1 MRIIFETDNYH
12 FIVVPVLSF
21 TNHQP
26 AVIELVGSFVQQL
39 HGI

>member
-1 MRIIFETDNYH
+1 MRIIFETHNYH
-12 FIVVPVLSF
+12 FIVVPAFSF

-26 AVIELVGSFVQQL
+26 AVIELVGSFAQL